1 MLAENFG
8 HKQGTSWEFSLLILR
23 QSLIQYPRDA
33 PGEKMLVL
41 SIDWCTASLGELQ
54 INRSK
59 TRYSPKAQK
68 FHSAINCSLVPIS
81 GPLELPY
88 ALDLQGSVPSS
99 IGMNLL
105 HFGLILLIFSGPL
118 GSSWAFSVTGSVEGQ
133 HFKKTGKLVSLSE
146 QNLVDCSGCYRDDQN
161 QFLHE
166 AFADCGF
173 E

>member
-1 MLAENFG
+1 M
-8 HKQGTSWEFSLLILR
+8 
-23 QSLIQYPRDA
+23 
-33 PGEKMLVL
+33 
-41 SIDWCTASLGELQ
+41 
-54 INRSK
+54 
-59 TRYSPKAQK
+59 
-68 FHSAINCSLVPIS
+68 
-81 GPLELPY
+81 
-88 ALDLQGSVPSS
+88 PSS